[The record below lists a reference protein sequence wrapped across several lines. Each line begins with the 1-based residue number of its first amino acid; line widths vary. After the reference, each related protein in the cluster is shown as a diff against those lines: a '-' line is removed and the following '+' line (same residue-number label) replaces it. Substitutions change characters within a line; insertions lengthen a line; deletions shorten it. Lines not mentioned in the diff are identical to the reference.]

1 MTYVHVDADGRAHD
15 LHGKTIDYP
24 GGRRAPIYWFSR
36 RTLPG
41 LTLEA
46 LPPGYR
52 VAESP
57 ITRRP
62 YLRKT

>member
-1 MTYVHVDADGRAHD
+1 MTYIHIDADGRVHY
-15 LHGKTIDYP
+15 LHGKTVDYP
-24 GGRRAPIYWFSR
+24 GGRRVPVYWFAR
-36 RTLPG
+36 RARPG

-57 ITRRP
+57 VTGRP